1 MKGDRRYLYWD
12 LPTDPSDVSVDV
24 IVVGAGPTGLAC
36 AIEVQKAGF
45 RVKTVEKGCV
55 VNSLYKYPTNLTF
68 FTTPELLEIGDI
80 PMTAVREKPTRG
92 EALKYYR
99 RVANHYRLDIHQYEQ
114 VKTVR
119 GDDGAFAVG
128 TTDRVGVPRRYRA
141 LKVILATGFYDIP
154 VRMSV
159 PGEDL
164 PKVYHYYQE
173 PHPFYDCDVAVIGGQ
188 NSAAIC
194 ALDCYRAGARVTLIH
209 RHPELSP
216 KIKYWILPDISNRI
230 KHGEI
235 KAYLDSRVER
245 IEQDSLHIQT
255 PQGGVAIPNDF
266 VLAMTGYQPDIEFLA
281 SVGIAFDEQ
290 TRKPRTNPD
299 TLESDRPG
307 VYLAG
312 VIVAGM
318 HTNEIFIENGRFHG
332 GQIAT
337 DIAAKLG
344 G

>member
-1 MKGDRRYLYWD
+1 M
-12 LPTDPSDVSVDV
+12 
-24 IVVGAGPTGLAC
+24 VGAGPTGLAC

-45 RVKTVEKGCV
+45 TVKTIEKGCI

-99 RVANHYRLDIHQYEQ
+99 RVADHYRLDIHQYEHVQ
-114 VKTVR
+114 DVT
-119 GDDGAFAVG
+119 GSDGAFTVASVNRLG
-128 TTDRVGVPRRYRA
+128 EECRYSAR
-141 LKVILATGFYDIP
+141 KVILATGFYDIP
-154 VRMSV
+154 ILMGV
-159 PGEDL
+159 PGEELD
-164 PKVYHYYQE
+164 KVHHYYHE
-173 PHPFYDCDVAVIGGQ
+173 PHPFFDCDLAVIGGQ

-194 ALDCYRAGARVTLIH
+194 ALECHRAGARVTLVH

-235 KAYLDSRVER
+235 QAYLGSEVTR
-245 IEQDSLHIQT
+245 IEPGTLHLDT
-255 PQGGVAIPNDF
+255 PDGPVAIKNDF
-266 VLAMTGYQPDIEFLA
+266 VLAMTGYQPDTEFLA
-281 SVGIAFDEQ
+281 SLGIVFDEQ
-290 TRKPRTNPD
+290 AQKPRTNPD
-299 TLESDRPG
+299 TLESDRTG

-332 GQIAT
+332 GQIAA
-337 DIAAKLG
+337 DISAKLG
-344 G
+344 GGRQ

>member
-1 MKGDRRYLYWD
+1 M
-12 LPTDPSDVSVDV
+12 

-36 AIEVQKAGF
+36 AIEVQKAGY
-45 RVKTVEKGCV
+45 RVLTIEKGCV

-99 RVANHYRLDIHQYEQ
+99 RVASHYKLDILQYEH
-114 VKTVR
+114 VLAVH
-119 GDDGAFAVG
+119 GEDGSFVVDTESRAG
-128 TTDRVGVPRRYRA
+128 KQCRYRA
-141 LKVILATGFYDIP
+141 RKVILATGFYDIP
-154 VRMSV
+154 VLMDV

-164 PKVYHYYQE
+164 PKVRHYYHE
-173 PHPFYDCDVAVIGGQ
+173 PHPFYDCELAVIGGQ

-194 ALDCYRAGARVTLIH
+194 ALECYRAGARVTLVH

-216 KIKYWILPDISNRI
+216 KIKYWIYPDISNRI
-230 KHGEI
+230 KNGEI
-235 KAYLDSRVER
+235 KAYFGSHVTRVER
-245 IEQDSLHIQT
+245 ETLHLAT
-255 PQGGVAIPNDF
+255 PQGPVEIPNDF
-266 VLAMTGYQPDIEFLA
+266 VLAMTGYQPDTRFLA
-281 SVGIAFDEQ
+281 GAGIELDER

-332 GQIAT
+332 GQIAS
-337 DIAAKLG
+337 DIASKLG
-344 G
+344 GSDSGS